1 MKQWFVLLLVMFILV
16 AGYKFSGYQH
26 QLSES
31 KAEKERLSSVLARPR
46 STENSELK
54 VIKPTGTTSHT
65 APILQTTS
73 ASKTFTRT
81 NSSEDE
87 SSLKAFLAAYFVDVK
102 NETSDFTVNFKME
115 SVSCV
120 QDTCRVGGQY
130 NGSERELTTL
140 VASLEANAWWGEEMP
155 TINVQRTHND
165 VKLNLVFSTY
175 QSIENNGAIIAE

>member
-31 KAEKERLSSVLARPR
+31 KAEKERLTSVLARPR

-54 VIKPTGTTSHT
+54 VIRPTVTSSHI

-73 ASKTFTRT
+73 VSKTFVRI
-81 NSSEDE
+81 NPAEAASL
-87 SSLKAFLAAYFVDVK
+87 LKAFLTSYFIDAK
-102 NETSDFTVNFKME
+102 SETSFFKDDFKVE

-120 QDTCRVGGQY
+120 QDTCLVGGQY
-130 NGSERELTTL
+130 DGSQSDLDNL
-140 VASLEANAWWGEEMP
+140 VALLEADAWWGEEIP
-155 TINVQRTHND
+155 SISVQRTLSD
-165 VKLNLVFSTY
+165 VKLNVVFSTY
-175 QSIENNGAIIAE
+175 QSTENNAAIIAE

>member
-1 MKQWFVLLLVMFILV
+1 MKQWFVLLLVVFILV

-31 KAEKERLSSVLARPR
+31 KAEKERLTSVLARPR

-54 VIKPTGTTSHT
+54 VIKPTVTSSHT
-65 APILQTTS
+65 APILHTTS
-73 ASKTFTRT
+73 ASKTFRRT

-87 SSLKAFLAAYFVDVK
+87 SSLKAFLAAFFVDVK
-102 NETSDFTVNFKME
+102 SETSDFAVYFKVE

-120 QDTCRVGGQY
+120 QDTCRVDGQY

-140 VASLEANAWWGEEMP
+140 VASLEANAWWGEEIP
-155 TINVQRTHND
+155 SISVQRTHSD
-165 VKLNLVFSTY
+165 VNLSLVFSTY
-175 QSIENNGAIIAE
+175 QSTENNGAIIAE